1 MYPKKK
7 TFEAEATTTAIRFAV
22 ALLRH
27 KPAAPARD
35 TQNSACG
42 RSSLGT
48 LWRSPCTRPDK
59 CPKIGTQQTHSP
71 GHGPGLRHHFPC
83 SPIGPQGIIRRLV
96 RSCSRVHLF
105 DTRLGRKQVPRHRTM
120 FREKIRPGMGELGQ
134 VGDVSRE
141 SVAILP
147 RVNSN
152 LSLNRCAINALRNE
166 NRPVH
171 TIPDQLE
178 SLEEF
183 IKCSETALKPLNWM
197 PENCQKTDRST
208 LLLRLLLVGGG

>member
-1 MYPKKK
+1 
-7 TFEAEATTTAIRFAV
+7 
-22 ALLRH
+22 
-27 KPAAPARD
+27 
-35 TQNSACG
+35 
-42 RSSLGT
+42 
-48 LWRSPCTRPDK
+48 
-59 CPKIGTQQTHSP
+59 
-71 GHGPGLRHHFPC
+71 
-83 SPIGPQGIIRRLV
+83 
-96 RSCSRVHLF
+96 
-105 DTRLGRKQVPRHRTM
+105 
-120 FREKIRPGMGELGQ
+120 MGELGQ